1 MDGLR
6 ISEVAA
12 QTGFSAP
19 TLRYYEAIGLLPAAP
34 RTDGGYRLY
43 DDRTVDL
50 LRFVARAKSLGLTL
64 EETRELAGLWSGD
77 QCRPVKERLIELV
90 HDKLGA
96 ARMQLV
102 ELGAFAGQ
110 LESVAADLAERESD
124 GPCNDR
130 CACNSDAATGHTRD
144 APIACTLEV
153 GEVGPRLAAWRAL
166 LAHKHRVDEL
176 SDGVRV
182 RFDSTPTAAEVAQ
195 LAYDEQAC
203 CAFLSFAVLVDRD
216 GVALEIR
223 GATAARHVIDALI
236 GVND

>member
-19 TLRYYEAIGLLPAAP
+19 TLRYYEAIGVLPAAP

-50 LRFVARAKSLGLTL
+50 LRFVARAKALGLTL

-96 ARMQLV
+96 ARAQLV
-102 ELGAFAGQ
+102 ELDAFAAQ
-110 LESVAADLAERESD
+110 LEFVASNLAQHDSD
-124 GPCNDR
+124 GPCDDQCGCSGDVAMGN
-130 CACNSDAATGHTRD
+130 ATD
-144 APIACTLEV
+144 APIACTLEDA
-153 GEVGPRLAAWRAL
+153 EVGPRLAAWRAL
-166 LAHKHRVDEL
+166 LAHKDRVVEIA
-176 SDGVRV
+176 DGVRV
-182 RFDSTPTAAEVAQ
+182 RFDGAVTAADVAQ
-195 LAYDEQAC
+195 LAQDEHAC
-203 CAFLSFAVLVDRD
+203 CSFLSFAVLVDRD
-216 GVALEIR
+216 GVGLDVR
-223 GATAARHVIDALI
+223 AAAEARPVIDVLL
-236 GVND
+236 GVSD